1 MSIARLYYTIKIY
14 KKVEKDKKRKLYH
27 FSDMIK
33 VSKYWQRDIYNTN
46 FKNKVLNDLFKTF
59 RENMIF
65 YSSDLCGTDFKQ
77 VIDFQIR
84 K

>member
-1 MSIARLYYTIKIY
+1 
-14 KKVEKDKKRKLYH
+14 
-27 FSDMIK
+27 MIK

-77 VIDFQIR
+77 VIDFTI
-84 K
+84 KK